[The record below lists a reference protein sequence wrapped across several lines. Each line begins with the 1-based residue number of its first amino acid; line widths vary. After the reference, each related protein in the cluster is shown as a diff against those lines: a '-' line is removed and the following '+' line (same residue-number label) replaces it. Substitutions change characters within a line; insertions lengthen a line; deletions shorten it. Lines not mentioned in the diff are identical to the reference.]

1 MELPVRKSERLA
13 EFEALNDLELNDTTA
28 QKDERGHELPEQE
41 GEYCGVRMSVVGPL
55 S

>member
-13 EFEALNDLELNDTTA
+13 EFEALGDPEHDDTPA
-28 QKDERGHELPEQE
+28 QEDERGHELPEQE
-41 GEYCGVRMSVVGPL
+41 GEYCGIRMPVVIPL